1 MAVSLPSVDALE
13 DFHWDVD
20 VALDLVLSAADSA
33 ERGEVDLLDRLVR
46 VLADELFRRDGASSL
61 TGWLRRRLGLDVP
74 AARRMAHTVRVLLLL
89 PELRSA
95 LVSGST
101 SLSHLRVLE
110 RVATEERHDHLA
122 HFAGQLVGFACSMG
136 VDDFGSVCERWA
148 HLVDTEVEPRDL
160 PAGYLSFSP
169 TLFGQADVR
178 GRLSADQAAVFGEVL
193 GQMNKPDP
201 ADAPVK
207 RTHRQRNADALADLA
222 QHYLDCGH
230 LEIQPRPDGRPVEDD
245 IPAADGSMRPRNAGR
260 SRARSVVVIDFD
272 SLTDSIPEL
281 WDDERR
287 QPVLDRIRRT
297 NAEGRPLPAEVAA
310 LLVCDGSMQRLVVDP
325 NGRPLDLGRATP
337 VVSSAQRTAL
347 SVRDGGCG
355 FPTCDRPGHHCDAHH
370 LRHWRKGGATNLDN
384 LVLLRRHHHRLVHGP
399 WWSLRRDPVTGVVT
413 AERREPGSDR
423 VVTYHRDHRGVVF
436 TS

>member
-1 MAVSLPSVDALE
+1 MAAILPPVGALE
-13 DFHWDVD
+13 DLHGDAD
-20 VALDLVLSAADSA
+20 IALDSVLSAADMA
-33 ERGEVDLLDRLVR
+33 ERGEIDLLDRLVR

-61 TGWLRRRLGLDVP
+61 IGWLRRRLGLDVP

-89 PELRSA
+89 PGLRSA

-101 SLSHLRVLE
+101 TLSHLRVLE
-110 RVATEERHDHLA
+110 RVATEERHQHLA
-122 HFAGQLVGFACSMG
+122 HFADQLVGYACSIG
-136 VDDFGSVCERWA
+136 VDDFRSVCERWA
-148 HLVDTEVEPRDL
+148 DLVDTEVQPRDL
-160 PAGYLSFSP
+160 SAGHLAFSP

-178 GRLSADQAAVFGEVL
+178 GRLSADQAAVVGEVL
-193 GQMNKPDP
+193 SQMNKPDP

-222 QHYLDCGH
+222 QHYLDCGSLDCGGLGNH
-230 LEIQPRPDGRPVEDD
+230 EPRDAEDD
-245 IPAADGSMRPRNAGR
+245 PGSPRRASR
-260 SRARSVVVIDFD
+260 SRARAVVVIDFD
-272 SLTDSIPEL
+272 ALTDSIPEL

-287 QPVLDRIRRT
+287 QPVLDRIRRS

-310 LLVCDGSMQRLVVDP
+310 LLVCDGSLQRLVVDS

-337 VVSSAQRTAL
+337 VVSTAQRTAL
-347 SVRDGGCG
+347 AVRDGGCG

-370 LRHWRKGGATNLDN
+370 LRHWRKGGSTNLDN
-384 LVLLRRHHHRLVHGP
+384 LVLLCRHHHRLVHGP
-399 WWSLRRDPVTGVVT
+399 WWDIGRDPTTGVVT

-423 VVTYHRDHRGVVF
+423 VVTYRRDSRGVVF